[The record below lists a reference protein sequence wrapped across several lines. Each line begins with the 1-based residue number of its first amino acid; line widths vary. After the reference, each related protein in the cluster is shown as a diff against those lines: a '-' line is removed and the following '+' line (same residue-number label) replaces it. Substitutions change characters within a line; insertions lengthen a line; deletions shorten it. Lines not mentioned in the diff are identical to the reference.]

1 MRSGSVVGVTAALAL
16 LVSFAACSPASP
28 PPPPNT
34 LTTPRPG
41 ATPSATSAPGF
52 DREATSPDPNFDT
65 GFTVLITTAG
75 FRPQTLVAP
84 CCQAVTWKN
93 TTNTA
98 LTVVFDHVVG
108 GAGQPIPP
116 GGSYVFVPQNVES
129 ITYHAGENR
138 AMTGRVQVNQLP
150 Q

>member
-1 MRSGSVVGVTAALAL
+1 MGMARVLRVFVALGV
-16 LVSFAACSPASP
+16 LVSFAACSPSPP

-84 CCQAVTWKN
+84 CCAAVTWKN
-93 TTNTA
+93 TTGTA

-108 GAGQPIPP
+108 GPGQAIPP